1 MASRLNTAVEAE
13 VMLKLLTFTLL
24 NYFSLVTSEK
34 YLKRERKIRQ
44 CFQMGEIFLGI
55 LIVSIWSFIKDGDY
69 GSSGHLVVTGLNSF

>member
-34 YLKRERKIRQ
+34 YLKREREIRQ
-44 CFQMGEIFLGI
+44 CFQMGDIFLGI
-55 LIVSIWSFIKDGDY
+55 RIVSI
-69 GSSGHLVVTGLNSF
+69 